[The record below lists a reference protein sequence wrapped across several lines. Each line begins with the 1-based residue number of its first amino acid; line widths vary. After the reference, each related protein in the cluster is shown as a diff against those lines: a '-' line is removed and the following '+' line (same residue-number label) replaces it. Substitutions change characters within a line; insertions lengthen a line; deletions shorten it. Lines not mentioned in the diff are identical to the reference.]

1 MEFQYFMGNQLTL
14 TDQRTGGRVT
24 IQVSPTMTLD
34 EVTQILREHG
44 VVQAQETVIYGKIK
58 GDGTFQALNTG
69 VVEDLLALQTRG
81 ERIAFMAR
89 RINGDTCIDSLRNVG
104 KRFGF
109 KAERD
114 SIYGSFMWAGNDQQ
128 VYSVSVRC
136 QKGEIVPTIHICPY
150 PSYVKMYSQF
160 EDNHASLCC
169 WERRVGDDLCC
180 FWHIDEPQI
189 DDLLRLYKNDLK
201 SVYIHILSSIFQILE
216 LNRVY

>member
-1 MEFQYFMGNQLTL
+1 MGNHLTL
-14 TDQRTGGRVT
+14 IDKRTNGQVI

-44 VVQAQETVIYGKIK
+44 IVQPMETVIYGRIRE
-58 GDGTFQALNTG
+58 DGAFRPLAIS
-69 VVEDLLALQTRG
+69 VVEDLLALQARG

-89 RINGDTCIDSLRNVG
+89 RINGDRCIDSLRDVG

-128 VYSVSVRC
+128 VYSVSVHC

-150 PSYVKMYSQF
+150 PSYVKMYPQF
-160 EDNHASLCC
+160 KDNHASSCC
-169 WERRVGDDLCC
+169 WERRVGDNLCC
-180 FWHIDEPQI
+180 FWHIDKPQI